1 MFDDNCQA
9 EQREV
14 QKLSAEFLLRALS
27 DTVVMSWFWW
37 DSLGRPAPNGSTFQS
52 HVGIDF
58 IIHTFWS
65 R

>member
-14 QKLSAEFLLRALS
+14 QKLPAEFLFQHGVI
-27 DTVVMSWFWW
+27 VVSWVWW
-37 DSLGRPAPNGSTFQS
+37 DVLGRPAPNGSIFQRS
-52 HVGIDF
+52 VGIDS
-58 IIHTFWS
+58 ILHTFWS